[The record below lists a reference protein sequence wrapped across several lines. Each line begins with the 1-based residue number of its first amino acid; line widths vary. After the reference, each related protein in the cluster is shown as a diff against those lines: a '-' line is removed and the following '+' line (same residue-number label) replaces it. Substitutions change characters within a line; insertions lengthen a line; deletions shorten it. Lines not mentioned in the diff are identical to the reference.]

1 MQKVIIVG
9 AGGHAAE
16 MDDYIRYSRKK
27 GIGPQMEVIGL
38 IDDNPDSYNHY
49 QFKASFLGPI
59 ATHKVMQDADYLIGI
74 ANLEYRRSITE
85 KLLAEGARFATFI
98 HPDIYLSNSASI
110 GQGVIIAPNV
120 NVGPNVV
127 IGDFTLINAR
137 CSLGH
142 DSKIGRFNLISPNVC
157 FSGFTAIGDENLFGI
172 NSATIPGIKVG
183 NRNKIAAGMV
193 LDRNVD
199 NDSTI
204 FYRHKERVIAIP
216 KPPSSSSQDN
226 ITEAT
231 QKKERS

>member
-16 MDDYIRYSRKK
+16 IDEYIRYSRIKAN
-27 GIGPQMEVIGL
+27 GPQMEVIGL
-38 IDDNPDSYNHY
+38 IDDNPDSYKNY
-49 QFKASFLGPI
+49 RFKAPFLGPI
-59 ATHKVMQDADYLIGI
+59 ATHQVVQDAAYLIGI
-74 ANLEYRRSITE
+74 ANLKYRRTITE

-98 HPDIYLSNSASI
+98 HPDIYLSESASI

-137 CSLGH
+137 CSIGH
-142 DSKIGRFNLISPNVC
+142 DTKLGRFNFITPNVC
-157 FSGFTAIGDENLFGI
+157 FSGFTTIGDENLFGI

-183 NRNKIAAGMV
+183 HRNKIAAGMV

-199 NDSTI
+199 DDSTV

-216 KPPSSSSQDN
+216 KDLG
-226 ITEAT
+226 
-231 QKKERS
+231 K